1 MATALAS
8 VVRQLI
14 AFYLDMIPRVMM
26 LRHGGAFDPMKEF
39 QGDPEA
45 PPLRAIHAIT
55 EYLESERR
63 AGRIEFRDPEPA
75 ARMLMG
81 AAMNHA
87 FFRTSG
93 IPGHDRME
101 EEEYAEGVVQT
112 LLDGIRVSGR
122 AS

>member
-1 MATALAS
+1 
-8 VVRQLI
+8 
-14 AFYLDMIPRVMM
+14 MM
-26 LRHGGAFDPMKEF
+26 EQPGADRPPFESAERCLREG
-39 QGDPEA
+39 
-45 PPLRAIHAIT
+45 
-55 EYLESERR
+55 R

-101 EEEYAEGVVQT
+101 EKEYAEGVVQT
-112 LLDGIRVSGR
+112 LLEGIRVSGR